1 MLYQKLYDQLSAIE
15 AIGVCRQ
22 GPGLNARG
30 ERVLR
35 WLRARLRR
43 IRERERA

>member
-1 MLYQKLYDQLSAIE
+1 MNHWENLYNVLSAIE

-22 GPGLNARG
+22 GPGLNAHG

-35 WLRARLRR
+35 YLESRR
-43 IRERERA
+43 RR